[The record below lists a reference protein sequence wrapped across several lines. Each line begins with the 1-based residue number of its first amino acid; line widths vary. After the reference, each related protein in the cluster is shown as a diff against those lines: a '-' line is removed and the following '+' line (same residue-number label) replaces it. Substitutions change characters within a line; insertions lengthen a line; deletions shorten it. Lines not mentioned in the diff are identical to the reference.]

1 MNPVGEVV
9 VRPGHG
15 EDDGHGEGYLEDDGV
30 GNDHDRDHH
39 NHEHGKG
46 HLMFGSR
53 VPRHTLMPFK
63 SVGEPD

>member
-15 EDDGHGEGYLEDDGV
+15 EGCLEDDGLMV
-30 GNDHDRDHH
+30 LVMIIIGIIIIMNMVRVI
-39 NHEHGKG
+39 
-46 HLMFGSR
+46 LMFGSR